1 MPCRRSPIPRAAAEG
16 ETLNTLKGKG
26 PTILKVFKVSPPA
39 GVAGIDT
46 WKAGKW
52 RWHHDFLSFLNFAAG
67 PGAEGETLRNKLKR
81 WRHGG
86 TTLFEMFQVPPRP
99 RAGTGRPNFENF

>member
-1 MPCRRSPIPRAAAEG
+1 VSPVADPKGRRRGRNFE
-16 ETLNTLKGKG
+16 NVKKGKG

-52 RWHHDFLSFLNFAAG
+52 RWHHDFLSFLNFASG
-67 PGAEGETLRNKLKR
+67 PGAEGETLRNKLKTMAAR
-81 WRHGG
+81 RHHP
-86 TTLFEMFQVPPRP
+86 FRSVPSSAPAKSRH
-99 RAGTGRPNFENF
+99 REAQL